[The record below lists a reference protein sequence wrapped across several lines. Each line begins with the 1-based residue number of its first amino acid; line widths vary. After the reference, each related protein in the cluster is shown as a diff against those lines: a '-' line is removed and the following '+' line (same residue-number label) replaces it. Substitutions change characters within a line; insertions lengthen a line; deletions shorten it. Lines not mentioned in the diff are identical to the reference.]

1 MLVYIS
7 HFSKCS
13 TKFTIILQTVMF
25 KLLLAWQ
32 LLVLMLML
40 VLLLRARDWDNCELE
55 MLGGNDI
62 TISGA
67 RDHKTQHCAV
77 PPPDPGYCITVIV
90 PCPRRVPPHRP
101 RSGQGWCTMG
111 SVSAMALG
119 IDRQYSHPSHQSPLR
134 DDDESAD
141 MPLDT
146 ILCLQWSIHLTTCNL

>member
-32 LLVLMLML
+32 LLVLVLMLMS

-77 PPPDPGYCITVIV
+77 PPPTPGYCITVIV

-111 SVSAMALG
+111 STMAL
-119 IDRQYSHPSHQSPLR
+119 RKATRHHYVMMMNL
-134 DDDESAD
+134 
-141 MPLDT
+141 LT
-146 ILCLQWSIHLTTCNL
+146 CHLTLFCACNDQFISRHAIFK

>member
-1 MLVYIS
+1 MFHKY
-7 HFSKCS
+7 HNYA
-13 TKFTIILQTVMF
+13 TETVMF

-77 PPPDPGYCITVIV
+77 PPPTPGYCITVIV

-111 SVSAMALG
+111 STIAL
-119 IDRQYSHPSHQSPLR
+119 SEKSHQAPLR

-141 MPLDT
+141 MHWHYSVLAMINSSYDMQSLDNSWVT
-146 ILCLQWSIHLTTCNL
+146 WYLG